1 MNALGIAEDTQPTT
15 EVKEEE
21 PKEEQVTE
29 EQPTTTKDSALL
41 EEVFTKTL
49 AKQKS

>member
-1 MNALGIAEDTQPTT
+1 MNALGLAEDTQPTT
-15 EVKEEE
+15 EE
-21 PKEEQVTE
+21 KEEQVTE
-29 EQPTTTKDSALL
+29 EQPTTPKDSALL